1 MNYEQYKNTILTHRL
16 FNFETIDQLIKNGNY
31 GDWQHLGNSFLG
43 KAIKML
49 TLGNG
54 PIKLMLW
61 SQMHGDEPT
70 ATAAIFDLLDFF
82 TAESDEND
90 NLRKN
95 ILEKCTLY
103 FIPVVNPDG
112 LESYTRRNAQ
122 NIDIN
127 RDYLAQQSPEG
138 KILREIRDTINP
150 QFCFNLHDQ
159 STLYCTENQQQPV
172 AVAFLAPAFDHSL
185 TVNWCREQA
194 IKVIVCMM
202 EELQKHIPGK
212 IARFNDEFEP
222 RAFGDNFQK
231 SGSSTILLE
240 SGGCFGDD
248 EKQTIRK
255 YNFIA
260 LLKAFEVIAQQSYQ
274 EKDVLNY
281 WMIPENKKEIF
292 HLLFKNVLYSDGENT
307 YRLDIAL
314 NYTEVLNAA
323 NRSLQKCWTTEDG
336 GDLSTFNA
344 YEIIDGTD
352 LYIDQT
358 IQHNQDADFQVFNK
372 GNQIVYQW
380 KNGIRIL

>member
-1 MNYEQYKNTILTHRL
+1 MNYEQYKNTTITHRL

-43 KAIKML
+43 RPIRML

-82 TAESDEND
+82 TAKSDEND

-172 AVAFLAPAFDHSL
+172 AIAFLAPAFDHSRK
-185 TVNWCREQA
+185 VNWCREQA
-194 IKVIVCMM
+194 IKVIVCVM

-281 WMIPENKKEIF
+281 LLIPENKKEIF
-292 HLLFKNVLYSDGENT
+292 HLLLKNVLLSDDRIS

-314 NYTEVLNAA
+314 NYTEVFVAE
-323 NRSLQKCWTTEDG
+323 NRTLQKCWTIEDC
-336 GDLSTFNA
+336 GDLSTFSA
-344 YEIIDGTD
+344 YEIIEGSA
-352 LYIDQT
+352 LRIGKT
-358 IQHNQDADFQVFNK
+358 IQLNQDANLQVFNND
-372 GNQIVYQW
+372 NQTVHQW
-380 KNGIRIL
+380 NNGTRIL